1 MKSKVGR
8 CAVVMLLL
16 IFSIS
21 VSAQQMT
28 LNLKGDTVEQALE
41 ILKNQYGYSFIFK
54 TDDIDLKKKVTS
66 SFKNVEITEVLK
78 QIFDDQ
84 DVVFSISGKM
94 VRIEKV
100 ADSQTPS
107 LRTVRGRVCDVGG
120 EPLIGVGVVQ
130 LGTTNGAVTDFT
142 GAYSIEVPDGVTLQF
157 SYLGYETKDVPLG
170 KSDKVNIYLSKV
182 ANDLDEAVVIGY
194 GTMKKSDLTG
204 AVSSVKTDN
213 LPVASNTSI
222 AHMLSGR
229 AAGVSVVQNSA
240 QPGGGVEML
249 IRGAASTGAGNAPL
263 YIIDGFP
270 VSGGSVEP
278 AADNRYSDFGSRNPL
293 NSINPN
299 DIASIEI
306 LKDAS
311 STAIYGAR
319 AANGV
324 IIITTR
330 KGREGRA
337 VVNYNASY
345 GVQQIANKIEMMNAT
360 DFMIEANKF
369 AEEKWYYD
377 NRIYP
382 YGNTD
387 PSTVKTK
394 LELPYSDKDIANAGE
409 GTDWYD
415 LVTQTGMIHQQNV
428 SVSGGTQN
436 LKYMASFNFYDQ
448 NGVVK
453 NSDFTRYSGR
463 LNVEHKINKIFTYG
477 V

>member
-8 CAVVMLLL
+8 CAIVMLLL
-16 IFSIS
+16 IFSVS

-28 LNLKGDTVEQALE
+28 LSLKGDTVEQALE

-84 DVVFSISGKM
+84 NVVFSISGKM

-100 ADSQTPS
+100 ADSQHTS

-130 LGTTNGAVTDFT
+130 LVTTNGAVTDFT
-142 GAYSIEVPDGVTLQF
+142 GAYSIEVPDGTVLQF
-157 SYLGYETKDVPLG
+157 SYLGYESKDVQLG
-170 KSDKVNIYLSKV
+170 KSDKVNVYLSKV

-278 AADNRYSDFGSRNPL
+278 AADNRYSNFGSRNPL

-299 DIASIEI
+299 DSASIEI
-306 LKDAS
+306 LKDSS
-311 STAIYGAR
+311 STAMYGAR
-319 AANGV
+319 AA
-324 IIITTR
+324 
-330 KGREGRA
+330 
-337 VVNYNASY
+337 
-345 GVQQIANKIEMMNAT
+345 
-360 DFMIEANKF
+360 
-369 AEEKWYYD
+369 
-377 NRIYP
+377 
-382 YGNTD
+382 
-387 PSTVKTK
+387 
-394 LELPYSDKDIANAGE
+394 
-409 GTDWYD
+409 
-415 LVTQTGMIHQQNV
+415 
-428 SVSGGTQN
+428 
-436 LKYMASFNFYDQ
+436 
-448 NGVVK
+448 
-453 NSDFTRYSGR
+453 
-463 LNVEHKINKIFTYG
+463 
-477 V
+477 